1 MEVALNILLVEDQ
14 EQLRECLTEL
24 LELHGHQVT
33 PAPNGL
39 RALDAL
45 PDEAFDIVVS
55 DVIMPGCD
63 GIDLANRVLS
73 ERPGLP
79 VLLMTGHGLSR
90 EQEAKLLRVGV
101 PCLSK
106 PFEIQELVRAINA
119 LVLQAGAAPAA
130 G

>member
-1 MEVALNILLVEDQ
+1 VAKSLNILLVEDQ

-24 LELHGHQVT
+24 LELHGHRVT

-39 RALDAL
+39 RALDLLAG
-45 PDEAFDIVVS
+45 ARFDIVVS

-63 GIDLANRVLS
+63 GIDLANRVLADA
-73 ERPGLP
+73 PHLP

-90 EQEAKLLRVGV
+90 DQEAKLLRVGV

-106 PFEIQELVRAINA
+106 PFEIQELLRAIDA
-119 LVLQAGAAPAA
+119 LVAQAGAAPAY
-130 G
+130 